1 MSFSGLRILLV
12 GPLPP
17 PAGGMASLTRQLADL
32 LDGEGARVELV
43 QNNAPYRPAWAGRLP
58 GVRALFRLLPY
69 LVALWRA
76 CGRADLMHLMAN
88 SGWSWHLFAA
98 PAIWIARLRGTPV
111 IVNYHG
117 GEAAT
122 FLAGAAR
129 WVLPSLR
136 QAQAIV
142 VPSGFLV
149 EVFAR
154 YGLAARIVPNV
165 VDLQLFTPRSAAE
178 QGADAPHILL
188 ARNLEAIYGVDVAL
202 KAFARLVAVFP
213 GARMSVTG
221 SGPARASLAA
231 QAEALGIAGKVCFT
245 GRLERARMAELFRS
259 ADILLNPS
267 RADNLPGAL
276 LEALASA
283 VPVVATRVGGVP
295 HVVEHGRTA
304 LLVPVD
310 DDLAMADAM
319 LTLLRDKALA
329 ARLVEAG
336 RAQVIRYEW
345 KSVRPQL
352 LAEYRA
358 VLQPGGAIV

>member
-1 MSFSGLRILLV
+1 MSVSGLRILLV

-58 GVRALFRLLPY
+58 GLRALFRLVPY

-76 CGRADLMHLMAN
+76 CGRAQLMHLMAN

-117 GEAAT
+117 GEAAA
-122 FLAGAAR
+122 FLKGAAR

-136 QAQAIV
+136 QAQAVV

-154 YGLAARIVPNV
+154 YGVAARIVPNV
-165 VDLQLFTPRSAAE
+165 VDLQLFTPRSAVQ
-178 QGADAPHILL
+178 QGVDAPHILV

-202 KAFARLVAVFP
+202 KAFARLVGVFP

-221 SGPARASLAA
+221 SGPAQASLAA
-231 QAEALGIAGKVCFT
+231 QAEALGIADKVHFT

-283 VPVVATRVGGVP
+283 VPVVATQVGGVP

-319 LTLLRDKALA
+319 LTLLRDTALA

-336 RAQVIRYEW
+336 RAQVARYEW

-358 VLQPGGAIV
+358 VLQPGDAIV